1 MRKIFF
7 KLYNFF
13 CQTVNS
19 RYWKNEVHLGI
30 WRTSVSVKVCACLCV
45 CVSVRGTVQVGPN
58 CEKGAKASWASVQC
72 PLGPAELKEWGIS
85 SNPKKEKNLSGKE
98 REGRKKEPTRP
109 WWNHGVRDQNA
120 EKAASYFVQTPPW
133 HQIYVNSQHNFL
145 YKFDCCSRQRSN
157 PKHTPASPELNEEQ
171 PDSCWTKNPETSK
184 LHQLSRITSSG
195 GLDQW

>member
-7 KLYNFF
+7 KLYIFF

-30 WRTSVSVKVCACLCV
+30 WRASVSVKVCA

-85 SNPKKEKNLSGKE
+85 SNPNKEKNLSGKVKGE
-98 REGRKKEPTRP
+98 EKKGLEVEHPVTHQMVEPWSPRPKCRKGFELLCPNPRTTLSALAQDLPAFR
-109 WWNHGVRDQNA
+109 WNRHN
-120 EKAASYFVQTPPW
+120 QT
-133 HQIYVNSQHNFL
+133 QKQ
-145 YKFDCCSRQRSN
+145 
-157 PKHTPASPELNEEQ
+157 
-171 PDSCWTKNPETSK
+171 
-184 LHQLSRITSSG
+184 
-195 GLDQW
+195 